1 MSEQQHADNLNA
13 SRADSLKNSAGNARK
28 NIQTAKNAA
37 NVASLMQ
44 YIDPF
49 MDWLFGIALA
59 FAILKDILD
68 ILNTAL
74 IAAGGV
80 GWFLIMLFT
89 GACSLAI
96 FFIMLI
102 TGASG
107 KTGMAKGIAK
117 RIVALLVATG
127 AEMIPGIGLL
137 PMESIVV
144 IIILWMTLAE
154 RKTAAQGEGSKNASI
169 EPSPASSGQKDALSE
184 LNDKKDRTREDN
196 VKLIRARE
204 IMERNSI
211 SANDMN
217 DPVLMAAYKRA
228 QQGENVFKNTHDT
241 RNGFKF
247 ANDSYH

>member
-1 MSEQQHADNLNA
+1 MPERQEQQGVENQPASRTDFSRSANLPQQHRAQQHAENLKA
-13 SRADSLKNSAGNARK
+13 SRASSLQNRKGNVGK
-28 NIQTAKNAA
+28 NIQMAKNAA
-37 NVASLMQ
+37 AGFSLMKH
-44 YIDPF
+44 IDPF

-59 FAILKDILD
+59 FAILKDVLD

-107 KTGMAKGIAK
+107 KVGMAKGIAK
-117 RIVALLVATG
+117 RIVALFVATG

-144 IIILWMTLAE
+144 MVIFWMTLAE
-154 RKTAAQGEGSKNASI
+154 RKTGAQLEN
-169 EPSPASSGQKDALSE
+169 PQ
-184 LNDKKDRTREDN
+184 
-196 VKLIRARE
+196 
-204 IMERNSI
+204 I
-211 SANDMN
+211 SMGAESQI
-217 DPVLMAAYKRA
+217 A
-228 QQGENVFKNTHDT
+228 
-241 RNGFKF
+241 
-247 ANDSYH
+247 